1 MTGTETGRAAETTRP
16 NYIDKK
22 EMSQTEQT
30 GKEFRSSAK
39 WTERGGQAKAR
50 EGQS

>member
-22 EMSQTEQT
+22 EMSQTEQKQKT
-30 GKEFRSSAK
+30 
-39 WTERGGQAKAR
+39 TN
-50 EGQS
+50 EGANEDDR